1 MTATATTGT
10 AYLTELVP
18 GTSTPVEGGVDLR
31 VDFDPANLR
40 LTYTPTGVVG
50 AEAVTTS
57 GTLSKAAAQQTG
69 QSTTLSVELTFDT
82 TAENTTVQEKTNQ
95 IVKLTQPDRE
105 RPGKPVRRGARFSW
119 GSFVFD
125 GAVQSLTQ
133 NIDFFSDAGVPLRAT
148 IQLTMCQVAPA
159 GPDTVR
165 PAAPE
170 PAGFGAGA
178 GAAAPSAAADT
189 ASPVGTTPLTLSRSG
204 DSVQSIAAR
213 SGVGVSWKTVA
224 AANGIDNPRLL
235 PPGTVLDLTLRTP

>member
-1 MTATATTGT
+1 MTSPETGT

-18 GTSTPVEGGVDLR
+18 GTSTPVEGGISLR

-50 AEAVTTS
+50 AQAVTAS
-57 GTLSKAAAQQTG
+57 GTLNKAAAQQTG

-82 TAENTTVQEKTNQ
+82 TAKNITVQEKTNK
-95 IVKLTQPDRE
+95 IVALTQPDPQ

-148 IQLTMCQVAPA
+148 VQLTMCQVAPA
-159 GPDTVR
+159 VPDAAR
-165 PAAPE
+165 PPAPA
-170 PAGFGAGA
+170 PADFGAGA
-178 GAAAPSAAADT
+178 GTVAPSAAG
-189 ASPVGTTPLTLSRSG
+189 SPAARIGTTPLTLSRSG

-213 SGVGVSWKTVA
+213 AGAGVSWKTVA